1 MPQTW
6 KQAVFQAPSLGDS
19 LRFRPISGSGVE
31 TTGLVSEVD
40 LDFDFEVETGT
51 SGNFF
56 MVLSH
61 AAFLIHQHMSGFLR
75 HLGKL

>member
-19 LRFRPISGSGVE
+19 LCFRSISDSGVE
-31 TTGLVSEVD
+31 KTGMVPRVD
-40 LDFDFEVETGT
+40 LGFDFEVEAGT
-51 SGNFF
+51 SGDFF

-61 AAFLIHQHMSGFLR
+61 ANFLIHQHMSLF
-75 HLGKL
+75 